1 VLYRAILNDSLAA
14 VASGGDPFGVIRD
27 PAQHKLIDFGTQQHD
42 AVRALSMT
50 QTAAE

>member
-1 VLYRAILNDSLAA
+1 MAQ
-14 VASGGDPFGVIRD
+14 VASGRDPLGVIRN